1 MSKKNSSVS
10 LKNDFKISEDLSK
23 LYSDFKNSLIN
34 LKKKKFVVAVS
45 GGPDSLALTALTK
58 AVNSEK
64 KLRFFYVLV
73 NHNIRKNSFLE
84 ANKIKRLL
92 KKNQIHLNILN
103 NKSQI
108 KKNIQSEARKI
119 RYDLLIKFCKKKK
132 TKVLMTAHHLDDQ
145 VETFFIRLS
154 RGSGLTGLSA
164 MQKLTKLNGEI
175 LLLRPLLN
183 VQKKN
188 LIKISKMAFG
198 GFIQDPSNKNVKFL
212 RTRVRG
218 LKRPLNKIG
227 ITYEQIIKS
236 INNLSSSKE
245 TLDHYYTKI
254 SNELILKKNNQITIN
269 LTTFKT
275 LKSDIKYRLINDS
288 IKRLKNN
295 YYNPRSKKTQNLIK
309 SIESKNFKKSTLAG
323 CIFLKNMDIL
333 TLKVEKK

>member
-92 KKNQIHLNILN
+92 KKNHIHLNILN

-164 MQKLTKLNGEI
+164 MQKLTKLNREI

-188 LIKISKMAFG
+188 LTKISKMAFG

-212 RTRVRG
+212 RTRVRS

>member
-1 MSKKNSSVS
+1 
-10 LKNDFKISEDLSK
+10 
-23 LYSDFKNSLIN
+23 
-34 LKKKKFVVAVS
+34 
-45 GGPDSLALTALTK
+45 
-58 AVNSEK
+58 
-64 KLRFFYVLV
+64 
-73 NHNIRKNSFLE
+73 
-84 ANKIKRLL
+84 
-92 KKNQIHLNILN
+92 
-103 NKSQI
+103 
-108 KKNIQSEARKI
+108 
-119 RYDLLIKFCKKKK
+119 
-132 TKVLMTAHHLDDQ
+132 
-145 VETFFIRLS
+145 
-154 RGSGLTGLSA
+154 
-164 MQKLTKLNGEI
+164 
-175 LLLRPLLN
+175 
-183 VQKKN
+183 
-188 LIKISKMAFG
+188 MAFG

-212 RTRVRG
+212 RTRVRS

-309 SIESKNFKKSTLAG
+309 NIESKNFKKSTLAG

>member
-164 MQKLTKLNGEI
+164 MQKLTKLNREI

-212 RTRVRG
+212 RTRVRS

>member
-1 MSKKNSSVS
+1 MSK
-10 LKNDFKISEDLSK
+10 
-23 LYSDFKNSLIN
+23 
-34 LKKKKFVVAVS
+34 
-45 GGPDSLALTALTK
+45 
-58 AVNSEK
+58 
-64 KLRFFYVLV
+64 
-73 NHNIRKNSFLE
+73 
-84 ANKIKRLL
+84 
-92 KKNQIHLNILN
+92 
-103 NKSQI
+103 
-108 KKNIQSEARKI
+108 
-119 RYDLLIKFCKKKK
+119 
-132 TKVLMTAHHLDDQ
+132 
-145 VETFFIRLS
+145 
-154 RGSGLTGLSA
+154 
-164 MQKLTKLNGEI
+164 
-175 LLLRPLLN
+175 
-183 VQKKN
+183 KKN

-288 IKRLKNN
+288 IKRLKKN

>member
-164 MQKLTKLNGEI
+164 MQKLTKLNREI

-212 RTRVRG
+212 RTRVRS

-309 SIESKNFKKSTLAG
+309 NIESKNFKKSTLAG

>member
-1 MSKKNSSVS
+1 MSKK
-10 LKNDFKISEDLSK
+10 
-23 LYSDFKNSLIN
+23 
-34 LKKKKFVVAVS
+34 
-45 GGPDSLALTALTK
+45 
-58 AVNSEK
+58 
-64 KLRFFYVLV
+64 
-73 NHNIRKNSFLE
+73 
-84 ANKIKRLL
+84 
-92 KKNQIHLNILN
+92 
-103 NKSQI
+103 
-108 KKNIQSEARKI
+108 
-119 RYDLLIKFCKKKK
+119 
-132 TKVLMTAHHLDDQ
+132 
-145 VETFFIRLS
+145 
-154 RGSGLTGLSA
+154 
-164 MQKLTKLNGEI
+164 
-175 LLLRPLLN
+175 
-183 VQKKN
+183 KN
-188 LIKISKMAFG
+188 LTKISKMAFG

-212 RTRVRG
+212 RTRVRS

>member
-64 KLRFFYVLV
+64 NLRFFYVLV

-92 KKNQIHLNILN
+92 KKNHIHLNILN

-164 MQKLTKLNGEI
+164 MQKLTKLNREI

-183 VQKKN
+183 VQKK
-188 LIKISKMAFG
+188 K
-198 GFIQDPSNKNVKFL
+198 P
-212 RTRVRG
+212 
-218 LKRPLNKIG
+218 
-227 ITYEQIIKS
+227 
-236 INNLSSSKE
+236 
-245 TLDHYYTKI
+245 H
-254 SNELILKKNNQITIN
+254 
-269 LTTFKT
+269 
-275 LKSDIKYRLINDS
+275 
-288 IKRLKNN
+288 
-295 YYNPRSKKTQNLIK
+295 
-309 SIESKNFKKSTLAG
+309 
-323 CIFLKNMDIL
+323 
-333 TLKVEKK
+333 

>member
-34 LKKKKFVVAVS
+34 LKKKFVVAVS

-164 MQKLTKLNGEI
+164 MQKLTKLNREI

-212 RTRVRG
+212 RTRVRS

-309 SIESKNFKKSTLAG
+309 NIESKNFKKSTLAG

>member
-132 TKVLMTAHHLDDQ
+132 TKVLITAHHLDDQ

-164 MQKLTKLNGEI
+164 MQKLTKLNREI

-212 RTRVRG
+212 RTRVRS

>member
-164 MQKLTKLNGEI
+164 MQKLTKLNREI

>member
-1 MSKKNSSVS
+1 M
-10 LKNDFKISEDLSK
+10 
-23 LYSDFKNSLIN
+23 
-34 LKKKKFVVAVS
+34 
-45 GGPDSLALTALTK
+45 TALTK

-164 MQKLTKLNGEI
+164 MQKLTKLNREI